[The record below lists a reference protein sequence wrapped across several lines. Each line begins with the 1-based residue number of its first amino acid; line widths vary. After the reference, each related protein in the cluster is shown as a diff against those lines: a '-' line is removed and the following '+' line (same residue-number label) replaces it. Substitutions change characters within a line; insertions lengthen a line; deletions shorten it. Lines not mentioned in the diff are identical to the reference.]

1 MPANGAQ
8 KRGRRGAGPE
18 VVVEERNDEPGV
30 WTVEAI
36 DMSGDGEIY
45 RLSLPDQNPASERKS
60 MRASSMIA
68 STLPRRR
75 LA

>member
-45 RLSLPDQNPASERKS
+45 QTFFAGPKSRERAEEYARFKYD
-60 MRASSMIA
+60 R
-68 STLPRRR
+68 
-75 LA
+75 